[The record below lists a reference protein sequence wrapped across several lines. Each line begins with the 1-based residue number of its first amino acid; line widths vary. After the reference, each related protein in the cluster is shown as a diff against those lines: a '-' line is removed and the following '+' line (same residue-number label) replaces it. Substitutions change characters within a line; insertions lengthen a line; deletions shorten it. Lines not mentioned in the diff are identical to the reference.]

1 MQSLDTTA
9 GVLKDA
15 AQQRD
20 MDLIAAA
27 RAGSMAAFSE
37 LYSVYARVLY
47 RRVFSITRNHE
58 DAEDA
63 LQETMLRAYAAL
75 HTFEG
80 RSKLHSWLTRI
91 AINSALMI
99 LRKRRT
105 RAEVQFQLTL
115 AGEEEVTDLVVTDLR
130 PNPEEVYELDER
142 RVSVLRSI
150 ETLKPALRSVLQI
163 QVSQD
168 LSMKEI
174 AQTLDVSLAAVKAR
188 LHRARQRLTERAL
201 SDPRPAHRSTIVRR
215 RQGVCDHAVESSQA

>member
-1 MQSLDTTA
+1 
-9 GVLKDA
+9 
-15 AQQRD
+15 
-20 MDLIAAA
+20 
-27 RAGSMAAFSE
+27 
-37 LYSVYARVLY
+37 
-47 RRVFSITRNHE
+47 
-58 DAEDA
+58 
-63 LQETMLRAYAAL
+63 
-75 HTFEG
+75 
-80 RSKLHSWLTRI
+80 LHSWLTRI

-115 AGEEEVTDLVVTDLR
+115 AGEEEVTDLEVTDLR

-150 ETLKPALRSVLQI
+150 ETLKPALRSVFQI

-201 SDPRPAHRSTIVRR
+201 SDPRPAHRSTVVRR
-215 RQGVCDHAVESSQA
+215 RKGICDHTVESSQA